1 MHSANSW
8 LKRHFKAIIAYTI
21 GIALGTALACLNNGI
36 RQDSTYQEVMVEV
49 NNNWTVILVI
59 FALML
64 AMIVTG
70 YFMGRMYDSKDT

>member
-21 GIALGTALACLNNGI
+21 GIALGVVLACLNNGI
-36 RQDSTYQEVMVEV
+36 RQDLGYQAVMVEV
-49 NNNWTVILVI
+49 NNNWAVISAI

-64 AMIVTG
+64 AMIITG
-70 YFMGRMYDSKDT
+70 YFIGRMYDSKDI